1 MSKRQFFKRCVFPL
15 AIFTITLFIIFSN
28 PFANLAKEPEI
39 TTTTYSNKEL
49 MQFHEKYSSLL
60 YSIRADLRDQGYP
73 LSVDFAM
80 LNDEKVEIIIKRH
93 EISNELKPKE
103 IKEVEQLVNKFIE
116 KQKFNPTMFQIHI
129 SNSTQPVLKTANR
142 ISYND
147 LIEYIS
153 YPLLD
158 KGVNGFYLHNKFSP
172 ETAEI
177 IIEFADPIDENS
189 KNEIQKMTNQVL
201 KKNNFDTSV
210 VKFVITN

>member
-1 MSKRQFFKRCVFPL
+1 MSKMQFFKRCVFPL
-15 AIFTITLFIIFSN
+15 AIFAVTLFIIFSN
-28 PFANLAKEPEI
+28 PFANFAKEPEI

-60 YSIRADLRDQGYP
+60 PSIRADLRDQGYP

-80 LNDEKVEIIIKRH
+80 LNDEKVEIILKRH

-103 IKEVEQLVNKFIE
+103 IKEVKQLVNKFLE

-158 KGVNGFYLHNKFSP
+158 KGVNGFYLDYEFSP

-177 IIEFADPIDENS
+177 IIKFADPIDENS
-189 KNEIQKMTNQVL
+189 KIEIQKMANQVL
-201 KKNNFDTSV
+201 KKNNFDSSV